1 MFDSTPRELQK
12 LSDTRWAC
20 QHMACNT
27 VLKRL
32 PAVIRVL
39 EEISEENNGD
49 RTVDARGLLAQIDL
63 EFIGL
68 LVTFTELFG
77 ETK

>member
-1 MFDSTPRELQK
+1 
-12 LSDTRWAC
+12 
-20 QHMACNT
+20 MACNT

-49 RTVDARGLLAQIDL
+49 RTVDALWTTCSNRPGIHWSFSNLHGALW
-63 EFIGL
+63 
-68 LVTFTELFG
+68 
-77 ETK
+77 